1 MAGESKIIGIWPRSN
16 QTGSDMDDPATID
29 EAPAP
34 LGDNGDALATMTASD
49 EGFATAPAEPDSQPW
64 TDSAWDDADSPET
77 GAGTPWAAILI
88 GVAAAGWTGFY
99 AWLLVRG
106 DIALTDAAAWASA
119 LATASIP
126 LILLAALYLIF
137 QRSSAAETNR
147 YGRLIRDLDSQTG
160 ALNSKLEAVNAS
172 LALAHRQMR
181 DDGERLSALGI
192 DVGGRIVE
200 ASERIRGEMT
210 ATLGASDT
218 MAQRAKS
225 AFDQVEGL
233 LAGLPRVD
241 AVAAR
246 LTENLRQAGLA
257 AHQHGSAL
265 QAQIATL
272 EETAAQS
279 EQGLSASTVALA
291 AQIEELGEQSDG
303 LTKRL
308 DATQGELLA
317 TIGASLTNIEQ
328 ALTSA
333 RDSARAEIEAMVRE
347 AESARDRLVA
357 AGDGLAET
365 TRERLAECDDVVA
378 AIGDRLNEQTDQADS
393 IVEGFA
399 QGIEQSREAMATLD
413 SDWTAT
419 LGGLGAAIETL
430 SGKTETMAARL
441 SDSETIAQRLLSRSE
456 DLMLALD
463 SVAREIDETLP
474 RALARLDGTIGQSR
488 TLMNDIAP
496 AVETMEAVGNAALE
510 RLKEAQALLA
520 NQSEETERQRDILG
534 ELATANG
541 NALRDMKTLI
551 ADIESGSQSV
561 ADSAAPQLVEAMV
574 RVKETAGQAIAHART
589 ALASVVAD
597 AADTMREATMK
608 GLSETLEAGVADRMR
623 EITQGSQ
630 RAVEA
635 ARAATELLMQQM
647 TTISDAS
654 SAIEAR
660 VADARA
666 AVSDADHESLSR
678 HVTLLTES
686 LKSTAIDVTKILSNE
701 VTDTAWAA
709 YLKGDR
715 GVFTRRAVRL
725 LDATDAREIL
735 AYYENDAD
743 FREYVNRYIHD
754 FEAMLR
760 TLLGTR
766 DGQAL
771 SVTLLSSDMGKLY
784 VALAQAIERL
794 RD

>member
-1 MAGESKIIGIWPRSN
+1 MAGKSKIIGIWPPSN
-16 QTGSDMDDPATID
+16 PSESDTPDPAID
-29 EAPAP
+29 AEAIAQPIDTPDPSDVVMMPEGPASVDTHDTQP
-34 LGDNGDALATMTASD
+34 ATDTVWDEEWTAQV
-49 EGFATAPAEPDSQPW
+49 APRRRW
-64 TDSAWDDADSPET
+64 
-77 GAGTPWAAILI
+77 GAMVI
-88 GVAAAGWTGFY
+88 VFAAAAWIGFY
-99 AWLLVRG
+99 AWVLTRG
-106 DIALTDAAAWASA
+106 SFTATEPGAWTDAGTTAA
-119 LATASIP
+119 IP
-126 LILLAALYLIF
+126 LILLAALYLII
-137 QRSSAAETNR
+137 QRSSASEADR
-147 YGRLIRDLDSQTG
+147 YGRIMRDLDMQT
-160 ALNSKLEAVNAS
+160 AALEAKLAAVNTS
-172 LALAHRQMR
+172 LVLAHRQMH
-181 DDGERLSALGI
+181 DEGERLSALGI
-192 DVGGRIVE
+192 EVGGRIVNS
-200 ASERIRGEMT
+200 SERIRSEMT
-210 ATLGASDT
+210 ATLRASDA
-218 MAQRAKS
+218 MSEQSQR

-272 EETAAQS
+272 QETAAQS
-279 EQGLSASTVALA
+279 EQRLSANTLALTS
-291 AQIEELGEQSDG
+291 QIEELSEKSSG
-303 LTKRL
+303 LTQHIYDTR
-308 DATQGELLA
+308 GELLA
-317 TIGASLTNIEQ
+317 TIWASLSDIQQ
-328 ALTSA
+328 AMTSA
-333 RDSARAEIEAMVRE
+333 CDAARGQFETMVGE
-347 AESARDRLVA
+347 AESARERLVT
-357 AGDGLAET
+357 AGDGMAET

-378 AIGDRLNEQTDQADS
+378 AIGDRLNEQTEQAGE
-393 IVEGFA
+393 IVLA
-399 QGIEQSREAMATLD
+399 LSQGIDQSREAIATLD
-413 SDWTAT
+413 SDWSAT
-419 LGGLGAAIETL
+419 LGGLGSAIETL

-474 RALARLDGTIGQSR
+474 RALARLDGAIGQSR
-488 TLMNDIAP
+488 TLLNDIAP

-541 NALRDMKTLI
+541 DALRDMKALI

-561 ADSAAPQLVEAMV
+561 ADSAAPRLLEAMV

-597 AADTMREATMK
+597 AADSMREATMK
-608 GLSETLEAGVADRMR
+608 GLNETLEAGVVERMS

-635 ARAATELLMQQM
+635 ARAATEQLMRQM
-647 TTISDAS
+647 TTISETS

-666 AVSDADHESLSR
+666 AVSNADHESLSR

-686 LKSTAIDVTKILSNE
+686 LKSTAIDVTKILSND
-701 VTDTAWAA
+701 VTDIAWAA

-725 LDATDAREIL
+725 LDASDSREIL
-735 AYYENDAD
+735 SYYENDSD

-766 DGQAL
+766 DGQSL